1 MGQLADLELRH
12 GRRTTH
18 ELIIDGKSY
27 WRALETIDHQ
37 PPSRH

>member
-1 MGQLADLELRH
+1 MGQLADLELCD
-12 GRRTTH
+12 GRCTTH

-27 WRALETIDHQ
+27 RRALETIDHQ